1 MEFSIIVLL
10 YVSRSTSTR
19 FWKCSGSSS
28 SSRFNL
34 KGLELQ
40 VGYILVRA
48 PGTPGLEFGF
58 VEEILVPSLEVIN
71 AISRGY
77 SGTPFAESF
86 TT

>member
-1 MEFSIIVLL
+1 M
-10 YVSRSTSTR
+10 
-19 FWKCSGSSS
+19 
-28 SSRFNL
+28 